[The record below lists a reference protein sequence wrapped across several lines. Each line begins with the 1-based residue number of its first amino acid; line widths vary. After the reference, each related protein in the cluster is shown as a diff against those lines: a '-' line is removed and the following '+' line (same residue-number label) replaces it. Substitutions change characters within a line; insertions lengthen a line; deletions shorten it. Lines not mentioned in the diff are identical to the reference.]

1 MILNRFVFLI
11 SLSATLLNS
20 FILKAFWWR
29 LYGFLYIVLWHMKIV
44 TVLLPFQFGFLYFFF
59 LSDCHGSPP
68 NSMLNWSGKSG
79 HPYLVPEFRGKSFS
93 FHCSDDVSCGLAINS
108 LYNVEICSLCTYFD
122 ENFFHEWM
130 LNFVKVFFGRYYDYH
145 VIFILFLCGVSHWLV
160 DIESSLHSWSKS
172 HWIVVYDPFYK
183 FLNLVC

>member
-1 MILNRFVFLI
+1 MQEISVSCNFTKFIDYSIMHLQTMI
-11 SLSATLLNS
+11 
-20 FILKAFWWR
+20 
-29 LYGFLYIVLWHMKIV
+29 
-44 TVLLPFQFGFLYFFF
+44 VLLPFQFGFLYFFF

-122 ENFFHEWM
+122 ENFCHEWM
-130 LNFVKVFFGRYYDYH
+130 LNFVKCFLVGIMIIMWFLSFFY
-145 VIFILFLCGVSHWLV
+145 
-160 DIESSLHSWSKS
+160 
-172 HWIVVYDPFYK
+172 VVYHIDWWILSHLCIPGVNRTG
-183 FLNLVC
+183 L